1 MILEG
6 VKEPEAVIEE
16 GGQTEGGLAD
26 GFKKKKS
33 VPTTMDSVNICL
45 FTNTL
50 YESFEKNL
58 EQMKKNFGFHVLYET
73 SCKNKE
79 KLIKYLAKMIQV
91 ENICIYCGSNF
102 KSADSTQKHLL
113 SKQHTEMNE
122 EYFGQYERFYDFR
135 EENRK
140 IAMDMQ
146 ERFKHV
152 KTDNQFVYSIK
163 NKEEKKDTPA
173 VEASPEEIEEDGDWE
188 DDQESESGDSS
199 LAEKYNIRK
208 AKRLDTGELLMPSG
222 RIAGNRDY
230 IVYYKQHLKF
240 RDDDQKTLR
249 QIMNDPSQRRKAI
262 NMEQALVLKAL
273 NMDRSD
279 ALSLRTYNNFL
290 INLRKRADKANYS
303 STRRLKNDY
312 VRLGI
317 GHNKL
322 QKHFRDRN
330 VIFA

>member
-6 VKEPEAVIEE
+6 VQAPEPVIEE
-16 GGQTEGGLAD
+16 GNQTEGVLAD

-33 VPTTMDSVNICL
+33 TPTTLDSINICL

-50 YESFEKNL
+50 FDSFDKNL
-58 EQMKKNFGFHVLYET
+58 EQMKKTYGFHVLYEN
-73 SCKNKE
+73 SCTKKE
-79 KLIKYLAKMIQV
+79 ALIKYLAKLIHKDNV
-91 ENICIYCGSNF
+91 CIYCGQNF
-102 KSADSTQKHLL
+102 KSGESTQKHLV
-113 SKQHTEMNE
+113 SKQHTTMNE

-140 IAMDMQ
+140 IAIDMQ

-173 VEASPEEIEEDGDWE
+173 VEASADEIEEDEDWE
-188 DDQESESGDSS
+188 DDQESGDQS

-222 RIAGNRDY
+222 RIAGHRDY
-230 IVYYKQHLKF
+230 IVYYKQNLKF
-240 RDDDQKTLR
+240 RDEEQKTLR
-249 QIMNDPSQRRKAI
+249 MIMNDPSQRRKAI
-262 NMEQALVLKAL
+262 NMEQSLVLKAL
-273 NMDRSD
+273 NMDRD
-279 ALSLRTYNNFL
+279 TALSLRTYNNFL
-290 INLRKRADKANYS
+290 INLRKRADKANYA

-312 VRLGI
+312 VRIGI